1 MKTIF
6 GPLLRRVGSFGGGM
20 LIAAGMTQA
29 DANLVVNGAVALSL
43 FAMDIAL
50 SRFNFLRN

>member
-50 SRFNFLRN
+50 SRFNFLRT

>member
-1 MKTIF
+1 MKAIF
-6 GPLLRRVGSFGGGM
+6 GPLVRRVGTFGGGM

-29 DANLVVNGAVALSL
+29 DASLVTNGAVALTL

-50 SRFNFLRN
+50 SRFNVLRS